1 MDCEVDEI
9 IMYNTIIKTI
19 LHAVEIN
26 KRDQK
31 STMLAYSDGLAAQ
44 LLFGLLWSA
53 ASLEM
58 CVAKGNIIPMHPK
71 NIEDE
76 EIANVTMYPYRHG
89 LNDLHL
95 R

>member
-9 IMYNTIIKTI
+9 IVYNIIIKTI

-44 LLFGLLWSA
+44 LLFDLLWSA

-58 CVAKGNIIPMHPK
+58 CVAKGNITPMHPRS
-71 NIEDE
+71 IEDE
-76 EIANVTMYPYRHG
+76 EIVSQCHNVFLKACPQ
-89 LNDLHL
+89 
-95 R
+95 